1 MSEPLL
7 SEPLLTVVAEM
18 TAQPGKADE
27 LRAALMACIEP
38 TRAEAGCVDYILHES
53 TDTPGQFVFYENWVS
68 AEALA
73 VHAKSP
79 HLVKL
84 GAQVPE
90 LVAGTPRI
98 LTYRRIA

>member
-7 SEPLLTVVAEM
+7 TLVAEM

-27 LRAALMACIEP
+27 LRAALLACIEP
-38 TRAEAGCVDYILHES
+38 TRQETGCVEYFLHES
-53 TDTPGQFVFYENWVS
+53 TGTPGHFVFYENWVS

-73 VHAKSP
+73 EHMQKP

-84 GAQVPE
+84 GSQVPD
-90 LVAGTPRI
+90 LVEGAPRI
-98 LTYRRIA
+98 LTFRRIA